1 MLLVAFGTRPEWI
14 KIRPL
19 INEIKGAIPYRLLFT
34 GQHTD
39 IVDSSLN
46 NYEYRTLSINQTMSS
61 NRLDSIVCS
70 IMSDIDDHLEGV
82 THVMVQGDT
91 TTVFGV
97 ALACFHRGVKVI
109 HLEAGLR
116 TWDNKQPYPEEFNR
130 QAVSSIADIHLCPT
144 KSSMKNLISEGRHH
158 NSEVYVV
165 GNTVLD
171 NLRNQLPNQDYQVL
185 VTLHRRENHKNIA
198 EWFSVINKIAEENT
212 DLFFVLPIHP
222 NPNVLE
228 HKDILTNVEVCD
240 PLPHHYLLK
249 HLKDSR
255 LVITDSGGIQE
266 EAAYFHKPCIVCREK
281 TERLEGVNE
290 FSWLCKTPSD
300 LINIFNKLKNRKIDQ
315 SLPCPYGDGFAST
328 KIKQIL
334 NGEFRHSKQVL

>member
-1 MLLVAFGTRPEWI
+1 VEAMLLIAFGTRPEWI
-14 KIRPL
+14 KIRPVV
-19 INEIKGAIPYRLLFT
+19 EAIQGKIPHKLLFT

-39 IVDSSLN
+39 LIDEVAQEFTN
-46 NYEYRTLSINQTMSS
+46 ITLEIEDMCNV
-61 NRLDSIVCS
+61 RLDSIVAS
-70 IMSDIDDHLEGV
+70 ILKQIPSDMYGATRL
-82 THVMVQGDT
+82 MVQGDT
-91 TTVFGV
+91 TTVFAV
-97 ALACFHRGVKVI
+97 ALAAFHRQIPII

-130 QAVSSIADIHLCPT
+130 QSVASMASIHLCPT
-144 KSSMKNLISEGRHH
+144 SLSMKNLLREERHH
-158 NSEVYVV
+158 NSEIHVV
-165 GNTVLD
+165 GNTALD

-185 VTLHRRENHKNIA
+185 ITLHRRENHKNIA

-222 NPNVLE
+222 NPNVLK
-228 HKDILTNVEVCD
+228 HRDILTNVEVCD

-281 TERLEGVNE
+281 TERLEGVGD
-290 FSWLCKTPSD
+290 FSWICKKPSELNGLFD
-300 LINIFNKLKNRKIDQ
+300 QLKNTKINKSWQ
-315 SLPCPYGDGFAST
+315 CPYGDGYASE
-328 KIKQIL
+328 KIL
-334 NGEFRHSKQVL
+334 NILEAHQVN